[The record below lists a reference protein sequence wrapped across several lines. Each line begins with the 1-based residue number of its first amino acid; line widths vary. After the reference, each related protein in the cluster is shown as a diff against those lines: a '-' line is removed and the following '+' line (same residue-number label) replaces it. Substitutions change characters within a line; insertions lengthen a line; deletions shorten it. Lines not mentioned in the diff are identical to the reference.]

1 MPPLASSSLARASH
15 PCADLRAALAW
26 ASEQHPPRGSDLPFV
41 GGFIASFSYEL
52 GHLFEPAA
60 GRREPHPDW
69 PLAILAWCP
78 DALIHDAHTDGW
90 SVVGSPDLS
99 DLDRSA
105 AGTSATPA
113 FELGMLRPARGA
125 AAGYQARVA
134 DILTRI
140 RDGEVYQVNLSH
152 RLRAPFAGSAR
163 ALLHNLARRAR
174 PPFAAYLD
182 APPPARTRS
191 EDRVEAERR
200 VLVSAS
206 PEMLV
211 TLGART
217 RQVVTRPIKGTR
229 PASADPAELLHAPKD
244 RAELDMIVDLMR
256 NDLGRVCEVGSVRVE
271 DRRAIE
277 RHGGVL
283 QAVATIAGTLRADA
297 DAMDLL
303 AAAFPA
309 GSITGA
315 PKVQA
320 MRTIASLESAPRGPY
335 CGSVGYLGVD
345 GGAGLSVAIR
355 TGLIVGEADESR
367 RDGFAR
373 ARLDYHVGAGIVADS
388 DPIAEWR
395 ETLAKAR
402 AWRGASAARGL
413 R

>member
-1 MPPLASSSLARASH
+1 
-15 PCADLRAALAW
+15 
-26 ASEQHPPRGSDLPFV
+26 
-41 GGFIASFSYEL
+41 
-52 GHLFEPAA
+52 
-60 GRREPHPDW
+60 
-69 PLAILAWCP
+69 
-78 DALIHDAHTDGW
+78 
-90 SVVGSPDLS
+90 
-99 DLDRSA
+99 
-105 AGTSATPA
+105 
-113 FELGMLRPARGA
+113 MLRPARGA
-125 AAGYQARVA
+125 AEGYQARVA
-134 DILTRI
+134 DILARI
-140 RDGEVYQVNLSH
+140 RDGEVYQVNLAH
-152 RLRAPFAGSAR
+152 RLCAPFAGSAR
-163 ALLHNLARRAR
+163 ALLHNLARRAG

-182 APPPARTRS
+182 APPAPPSPRYFTARPARPR
-191 EDRVEAERR
+191 AGARR
-200 VLVSAS
+200 ALVSAS

-217 RQVVTRPIKGTR
+217 REVVTRPIKGTR
-229 PASADPAELLHAPKD
+229 PASADPAELLQAPKD

-256 NDLGRVCEVGSVRVE
+256 NDLGRVCEVGSLRVE

-297 DAMDLL
+297 DAVDLL
-303 AAAFPA
+303 AAVFPA

-320 MRTIASLESAPRGPY
+320 MRTIAALESAPRGPY

-367 RDGFAR
+367 RDGFVR

-402 AWRGASAARGL
+402 AWRAASAARGL